1 MNDQLEL
8 TALRARIAELESEN
22 QQLRQTQQSDR
33 APGTTARRRPRG
45 LSILSAILIVVSV
58 IVAPVAVLGTWA
70 RAQLVDTDRFAATF
84 APLAQEA
91 AVQDLLTDQVMVAID
106 ENLDI
111 DGLVAGVFDGLGQ
124 LELPNVAQSTLPL
137 LQGPAAEGLR
147 SLIRNGVH
155 QVVVSPQF
163 AQLWETV
170 LRQSHSQAIAVLQ
183 DDPDAALMLADDGT
197 LSLRL
202 KPLIT
207 EVRQVLIDQGFSF
220 AENIP
225 AIDRSIPLFQ
235 AEELTTV
242 RTAYQAA
249 VSTGYVLPWVL
260 VVFLVVGVAL
270 ARHRMRA
277 LAWAGFGFALSF
289 LTLRTGIGIGKW
301 YFMNSMNPAFL
312 PPKTAGIIF
321 DQVTVAISSVVVALI
336 MLSIF
341 ILIGAWFAGES
352 KLARNIRQALDTM
365 FSAARRWLDAHGLHP
380 RAVGEFVE
388 RWRRALQVATAILA
402 GVILLMIRSVT
413 ASSVITTVV
422 IVLLVLIVIE
432 LVRRDHPWHGH
443 IDDSE
448 LEGTD
453 PQSESTESA
462 NDGDESS
469 ETADPVGQ
477 HPEPVD
483 R

>member
-8 TALRARIAELESEN
+8 TALRARVAELESEN
-22 QQLRQTQQSDR
+22 QQLRQSQPSDP
-33 APGTTARRRPRG
+33 ASGATARRRPRG
-45 LSILSAILIVVSV
+45 LSVLSALLIVVSV

-84 APLAQEA
+84 APLAQEP

-111 DGLVAGVFDGLGQ
+111 DGLVAGVFEGLGQ

-137 LQGPAAEGLR
+137 LQGPAAEGVR
-147 SLIRNGVH
+147 SLIRNGVN
-155 QVVVSPQF
+155 QVIVSPQF

-170 LRQSHSQAIAVLQ
+170 LRESHSQAIAVLQ
-183 DDPDAALMLADDGT
+183 DDPNAALMLADDGT

-207 EVRQVLIDQGFSF
+207 EVRQVLVDQGFGF

-321 DQVTVAISSVVVALI
+321 DQVTLAISSVVLALI

-341 ILIGAWFAGES
+341 ILIGAWFAGDS

-388 RWRRALQVATAILA
+388 RWRRALQVATALIA
-402 GVILLMIRSVT
+402 GVILLMIRPVT

-422 IVLLVLIVIE
+422 MVLLVLIVIE
-432 LVRRDHPWHGH
+432 LVRRDHPWPGH
-443 IDDSE
+443 IDEAPAAAGD
-448 LEGTD
+448 D
-453 PQSESTESA
+453 PQPDDDREPESNEVSEA
-462 NDGDESS
+462 
-469 ETADPVGQ
+469 ADPVGQ
-477 HPEPVD
+477 HPETVD

>member
-22 QQLRQTQQSDR
+22 QQLRQSQPSDP
-33 APGTTARRRPRG
+33 ASGTTARRRPRG

-402 GVILLMIRSVT
+402 GVILLMIRPVT

>member
-365 FSAARRWLDAHGLHP
+365 FSAARGWLDAHGLHP

-402 GVILLMIRSVT
+402 GVILLMIRPVT

-469 ETADPVGQ
+469 ETADLVGQ